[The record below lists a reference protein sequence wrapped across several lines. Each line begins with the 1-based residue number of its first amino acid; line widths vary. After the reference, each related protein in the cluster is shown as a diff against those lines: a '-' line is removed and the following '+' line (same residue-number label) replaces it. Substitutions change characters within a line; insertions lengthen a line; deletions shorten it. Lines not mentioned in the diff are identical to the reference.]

1 MPLHV
6 FTALRVGVCEI
17 DIFKASFLYSHP
29 APTRDEIRLRIV
41 LSKRARCCIFSNACP
56 VALVRKQKSP
66 EALFPHNIPTFQRW
80 FAIFRSKVKENVR
93 SASSLQWPPAP

>member
-41 LSKRARCCIFSNACP
+41 LSKRASKDTVFSQMR
-56 VALVRKQKSP
+56 AL
-66 EALFPHNIPTFQRW
+66 
-80 FAIFRSKVKENVR
+80 
-93 SASSLQWPPAP
+93 